1 MNGYLTILMLAGLRV
16 FLPVLAL
23 LAMGTF
29 VEHRQ
34 QARKAR
40 GKR

>member
-1 MNGYLTILMLAGLRV
+1 MNDFPTILMLAGLRV

-23 LAMGTF
+23 LAIGTF
-29 VEHRQ
+29 VERRQ
-34 QARKAR
+34 QAKKAR